1 MIEKILTIG
10 AYGFNA
16 ESFVKAL
23 QSAGADLFLDIR
35 ARRGMR
41 GSAYAFANAS
51 RLEASL
57 EAAGIHYL
65 PAKEVAPSETVRDA
79 QRIIDEKMGI
89 AKRDRSRL
97 GDAFVAA
104 YRAECLSS
112 FDSRRFAEKYFNGTK
127 RPVLF
132 CVEREPAA
140 CHRSL
145 LAERL
150 ATDLGVPVENIK
162 P

>member
-23 QSAGADLFLDIR
+23 KGAGVDLFLDIR

-41 GSAYAFANAS
+41 GAAYAFANAS

-57 EAAGIHYL
+57 KAAGIHYKS
-65 PAKEVAPSETVRDA
+65 AKEVAPSESVRDA
-79 QRIIDEKMGI
+79 QRVSDAASGI

-97 GDAFVAA
+97 SEAFVSA
-104 YRAECLSS
+104 YRDQCLSA
-112 FDSRRFAEKYFNGTK
+112 FDSHRFIEKYCNEFK
-127 RPVLF
+127 WPVLF
-132 CVEREPAA
+132 CVEREAAA

-150 ATDLGVPVENIK
+150 AVDLGVPVENIK